1 MFGSLLDEEGFW
13 VYISLDRTF
22 GAPDMASGDLRVT
35 ARNLVLVLVSIM
47 AVLLLPLLLLVV

>member
-1 MFGSLLDEEGFW
+1 MDKEDFGVYGPLD
-13 VYISLDRTF
+13 STF

>member
-1 MFGSLLDEEGFW
+1 MDEEGFC
-13 VYISLDRTF
+13 VYVAPDRTF